1 MEVVSDLKA
10 EKVSVEEET
19 EKKNGSGDEAEKEIA
34 SSVSFKEESNKVS
47 DLQDPEKKAL
57 DELKQLIQIA
67 LINHEFT
74 SPPKPKEEAKP
85 IKEEEAKPIKEEE
98 AKPIVTDEKSNPES
112 KTIEEGEEEKS
123 EHSVETHEEEGKAK
137 PTEEAAAVVSETVV
151 VDEDGAKTVEAIEE
165 TIVAVQA
172 TTESVAETVTPAEEK
187 KEEAGS
193 VEPETTQ
200 PPEEVFI
207 WGTPLIGDEKSDVIL
222 LKFLRAR
229 DFKVK
234 EAFTMIKNTVKWRKE
249 FGIDT
254 LLDEDLG
261 LSDDLEKV
269 VFMNGFDKEGH
280 PVCYNVYGEF
290 QSKELYSKMFSS
302 EEKRQ
307 KFLQWR
313 IQFLEESI
321 RKLDFGP
328 AGGVST
334 IVQINDLKNSPGPGK
349 WELRQAT
356 NQALNLLQDNY
367 PEFVAKQVF
376 INVPWWYLAFYRMIS
391 PFLTQRTKSKFV
403 VAGPS
408 KSPETLFRYI
418 SPEQV
423 PVQYGGLNKEGDKE
437 FSSTDLVEEIIVKP
451 TTKQTIEFPISE
463 NCVVVW
469 EVRVVGWEVSYC
481 AEFVPA
487 DEAGYTIIVQK
498 TSKISSSDEPV
509 ICNNFKVGEPGK
521 IVLTI
526 ENSSSKKK
534 KVLYRSKT
542 KPYSD

>member
-1 MEVVSDLKA
+1 MAEETLTTSETPKVEAEAMEVVSDLKT
-10 EKVSVEEET
+10 EKVSSVSVEEEEEET
-19 EKKNGSGDEAEKEIA
+19 EKAEKEIA
-34 SSVSFKEESNKVS
+34 GSVSFKEESNKVS

-57 DELKQLIQIA
+57 DELKQLIQTA
-67 LINHEFT
+67 LNNHEFT
-74 SPPKPKEEAKP
+74 SPPKPIKEEP
-85 IKEEEAKPIKEEE
+85 IKEEEVKPIVTEEKSDPETKTIKEEE
-98 AKPIVTDEKSNPES
+98 E
-112 KTIEEGEEEKS
+112 EEEKS
-123 EHSVETHEEEGKAK
+123 EHSVETHEKEEEEKTTPPA
-137 PTEEAAAVVSETVV
+137 TEEAAVVVSET

-172 TTESVAETVTPAEEK
+172 TTESVAVTPAEEK
-187 KEEAGS
+187 KEE
-193 VEPETTQ
+193 VESA
-200 PPEEVFI
+200 PEEVFI
-207 WGTPLIGDEKSDVIL
+207 WGIPLIGDEKSDVIL

-261 LSDDLEKV
+261 LNADLEKV

-290 QSKELYSKMFSS
+290 QSKDLYSKMFST

-313 IQFLEESI
+313 IQFLEKSI

-367 PEFVAKQVF
+367 PEFVAKQ
-376 INVPWWYLAFYRMIS
+376 
-391 PFLTQRTKSKFV
+391 
-403 VAGPS
+403 
-408 KSPETLFRYI
+408 
-418 SPEQV
+418 
-423 PVQYGGLNKEGDKE
+423 
-437 FSSTDLVEEIIVKP
+437 
-451 TTKQTIEFPISE
+451 
-463 NCVVVW
+463 
-469 EVRVVGWEVSYC
+469 
-481 AEFVPA
+481 
-487 DEAGYTIIVQK
+487 
-498 TSKISSSDEPV
+498 
-509 ICNNFKVGEPGK
+509 
-521 IVLTI
+521 
-526 ENSSSKKK
+526 
-534 KVLYRSKT
+534 
-542 KPYSD
+542 